1 MTPPHLL
8 LLPGLVCDDAIWQHQ
23 ASHFSKITT
32 VKIPDYGSSDSLE
45 KMALVALRDAPEH
58 FAVAGHS
65 MGARVAFEILRRV
78 PERVA
83 GVALLDTA
91 YRPRATGE
99 AGERE
104 RADRFALLDVARSQ
118 GMRAMARQWIPRIVH
133 PARLSDEAF
142 ITSIVEMIDRKTADI
157 FAAQINALLER
168 TDAAPLLSSLRI
180 PTMILC
186 GREDL
191 WSPLAGHREMAAMV
205 PQSKLVIVEE
215 CAHMTPIE
223 RPGEVTA
230 ALGEWLNGLIRSAA
244 RIIPCE

>member
-1 MTPPHLL
+1 MTPHPPHLL

-23 ASHFSKITT
+23 ANRFSEITT
-32 VKIPDYGSSDSLE
+32 VEIPDYGASDSLE
-45 KMALVALRDAPEH
+45 KMGQVALRDAPER

-99 AGERE
+99 GGDSE
-104 RADRFALLDVARSQ
+104 RASRFALLDVARSQ
-118 GMRAMARQWIPRIVH
+118 GMRAMARQWIPAIVH
-133 PARLSDEAF
+133 PSRLSDEAF
-142 ITSIVEMIDRKTADI
+142 ITSVIEMIDRKTADI

-168 TDAAPLLSSLRI
+168 TDAAPVLTSLRC

-191 WSPLAGHREMAAMV
+191 WSPLAGHREMAALV
-205 PQSKLVIVEE
+205 PQSKLVIIEN
-215 CAHMTPIE
+215 CAHMAPME
-223 RPGEVTA
+223 CPEDVTS
-230 ALGEWLNGLIRSAA
+230 ALREWLTDLDSDR
-244 RIIPCE
+244 

>member
-1 MTPPHLL
+1 MTPRPPHLL
-8 LLPGLVCDDAIWQHQ
+8 LLPGLVCDDAIWQYQ
-23 ASHFSKITT
+23 ASHFSRITT
-32 VKIPDYGSSDSLE
+32 VKIPDYGLSDSLE
-45 KMALVALRDAPEH
+45 KMAQVALRDAPER

-104 RADRFALLDVARSQ
+104 RADRFTLLDVARSQ
-118 GMRAMARQWIPRIVH
+118 GMRAMARQWIPAIVH

-142 ITSIVEMIDRKTADI
+142 ITSVIEMIDRKTADI

-168 TDAAPLLSSLRI
+168 ADAAPILRSLGC

-191 WSPLAGHREMAAMV
+191 WSPLAGHREMAALV
-205 PQSKLVIVEE
+205 PQSKLVIIEN
-215 CAHMTPIE
+215 CAHMAPIE
-223 RPGEVTA
+223 RPEEVTA
-230 ALGEWLNGLIRSAA
+230 ALGDWLDGLDRD
-244 RIIPCE
+244 RRQD

>member
-1 MTPPHLL
+1 MTPRLPHLL
-8 LLPGLVCDDAIWQHQ
+8 LLPGLVCDDVIWQHQ

-32 VKIPDYGSSDSLE
+32 VKSPDYGLSDSLE
-45 KMALVALRDAPEH
+45 KMAQVSLRDAPER

-65 MGARVAFEILRRV
+65 MGGRVAFEILRRV
-78 PERVA
+78 PERVV

-91 YRPRATGE
+91 HRPRATGE

-104 RADRFALLDVARSQ
+104 RADRFALLEVARSQ

-133 PARLSDEAF
+133 PACLSDEAF
-142 ITSIVEMIDRKTADI
+142 INSVVEMIARKTADI

-168 TDAAPLLSSLRI
+168 PDAAPVLRSLRS

-191 WSPLAGHREMAAMV
+191 WSPLAGHREMAALV
-205 PQSKLVIVEE
+205 PQSKLVIIEN
-215 CAHMTPIE
+215 CAHMAPME
-223 RPGEVTA
+223 RPEEVTS
-230 ALGEWLNGLIRSAA
+230 ALSQWLQSL
-244 RIIPCE
+244 P

>member
-1 MTPPHLL
+1 MTPRPPHLL
-8 LLPGLVCDDAIWQHQ
+8 LLPGLVCDGAIWEHQ
-23 ASHFSKITT
+23 ARHLSKVTT
-32 VKIPDYGSSDSLE
+32 VKIADYGSSDSLE
-45 KMALVALRDAPEH
+45 KMAQVVLQDAPDQ

-65 MGARVAFEILRRV
+65 MGGRVAFEILRRV
-78 PERVA
+78 PERVV

-91 YRPRATGE
+91 YRPRAAGQ

-118 GMRAMARQWIPRIVH
+118 GMRAMARQWIPKIIH

-142 ITSIVEMIDRKTADI
+142 VTSVIEMIARKTADI

-168 TDAAPLLSSLRI
+168 PDAAPVLSGLRS

-191 WSPLAGHREMAAMV
+191 WSPLAGHREMAALV
-205 PQSKLVIVEE
+205 PHSKLVIIEN
-215 CAHMTPIE
+215 CAHMAPME
-223 RPGEVTA
+223 RPEEVTA
-230 ALGEWLNGLIRSAA
+230 ALDDWLTGLD
-244 RIIPCE
+244 

>member
-1 MTPPHLL
+1 MPGLPHLL

-32 VKIPDYGSSDSLE
+32 IKSPNYGLSDSLE
-45 KMALVALRDAPEH
+45 KMAQVALRDAPER

-65 MGARVAFEILRRV
+65 MGARVAFEILRRA
-78 PERVA
+78 PERVV

-99 AGERE
+99 EGERE
-104 RADRFALLDVARSQ
+104 RARRFALLDVARSQ
-118 GMRAMARQWIPRIVH
+118 GMRAMARQWIPKIVH
-133 PARLSDEAF
+133 PARLSDEAL
-142 ITSIVEMIDRKTADI
+142 ITSIVEMIGRKTVDI

-168 TDAAPLLSSLRI
+168 PDGAPVLSSLRC

-191 WSPLAGHREMAAMV
+191 WSPLAGHREMAALA
-205 PQSKLVIVEE
+205 PESNLAIIEN
-215 CAHMTPIE
+215 CAHMAPME
-223 RPGEVTA
+223 RPEEVTA
-230 ALGEWLNGLIRSAA
+230 ALDSWFNGLAQSR
-244 RIIPCE
+244 

>member
-1 MTPPHLL
+1 MARRPHLL

-23 ASHFSKITT
+23 ASYFSKITT
-32 VKIPDYGSSDSLE
+32 VKIPDYGLSDSLE
-45 KMALVALRDAPEH
+45 KMAQVVLRDAPER

-65 MGARVAFEILRRV
+65 MGGRVAFEILRRV
-78 PERVA
+78 PERVV

-91 YRPRATGE
+91 HRPRATGE

-104 RADRFALLDVARSQ
+104 RSDRFALLDVARSQ

-142 ITSIVEMIDRKTADI
+142 INSIIEMIDRKTADI

-168 TDAAPLLSSLRI
+168 PDAAPVLRSVRS

-191 WSPLAGHREMAAMV
+191 WSPLAGHREMAALV
-205 PQSKLVIVEE
+205 PQSKLVIIEN
-215 CAHMTPIE
+215 CAHMAPME
-223 RPGEVTA
+223 RPEEVTST
-230 ALGEWLNGLIRSAA
+230 LSEWLQNLA
-244 RIIPCE
+244 

>member
-1 MTPPHLL
+1 VKPRHPHLL
-8 LLPGLVCDDAIWQHQ
+8 LLPGLVCDDAIWEHQ
-23 ASHFSKITT
+23 ARHLSKITI
-32 VKIPDYGSSDSLE
+32 VKILDYGLSDSLE
-45 KMALVALRDAPEH
+45 KMAQVALRDAPER

-65 MGARVAFEILRRV
+65 MGGRVAFEILRRV
-78 PERVA
+78 PERVV

-118 GMRAMARQWIPRIVH
+118 GMRAMAREWIPKIVH
-133 PARLSDEAF
+133 PARLTDEAF
-142 ITSIVEMIDRKTADI
+142 ITSVTEMIDRKTPDI

-168 TDAAPLLSSLRI
+168 PDAAPVVTSLRC

-191 WSPLAGHREMAAMV
+191 WSPLAGHREMAALV
-205 PQSKLVIVEE
+205 PQSKLVIIEN
-215 CAHMTPIE
+215 CAHMAPME
-223 RPGEVTA
+223 RPEDVTS
-230 ALGEWLNGLIRSAA
+230 ALRNWLTG
-244 RIIPCE
+244 CEK